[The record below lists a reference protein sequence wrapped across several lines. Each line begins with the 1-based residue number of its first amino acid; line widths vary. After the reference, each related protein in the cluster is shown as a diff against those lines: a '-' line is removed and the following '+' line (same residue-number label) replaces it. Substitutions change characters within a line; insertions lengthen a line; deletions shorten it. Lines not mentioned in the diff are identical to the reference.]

1 MKLSKNQMWAQG
13 PRFWMTDHIP
23 LRKMGPDESLSK
35 LKIAIYL
42 FLSSSHQDLIFGI
55 FLHDFELQI
64 EGVMVNQSSQ
74 PNR

>member
-1 MKLSKNQMWAQG
+1 
-13 PRFWMTDHIP
+13 
-23 LRKMGPDESLSK
+23 MGPDEGLSK

-64 EGVMVNQSSQ
+64 KGVMVNQSSQ
-74 PNR
+74 SNR